1 MSYDRERRVR
11 SITPG
16 GPFQAVDRTIAIMLS
31 ADARDPLD
39 HSEYVIPAG
48 TPMAPVA
55 RGSDHDNGL
64 WLPIRR
70 TRVATVATDPTT
82 EFVVDDAEP
91 FVVGDTIQAV
101 DVAGPGTGVTDLGAI
116 TAITYSTN
124 TIVCTNAADGL
135 NVDDWIEVTENSAAD
150 DSGGYWY
157 NNKLVGLLAHDVD
170 VRIDAEDTD
179 GQPTASEAVIAGSI
193 RSADINF
200 PTTAALD
207 QILFYELDA
216 WQQGGGIMIIT
227 AEASDEIVELPDTIA
242 GS

>member
-1 MSYDRERRVR
+1 MSYDIERRVR
-11 SITPG
+11 SHTPG
-16 GPFQAVDRTIAIMLS
+16 GPFQAVDRAIAITLA

-48 TPMAPVA
+48 TPVAPVA
-55 RGSDHDNGL
+55 SGSDHDNGL

-82 EFVVDDAEP
+82 SFVVDDAEP

-124 TIVCTNAADGL
+124 TIVCTNAANAL
-135 NVDDWIEVTENSAAD
+135 NVDDWIEVTENGAAD
-150 DSGGYWY
+150 DSNAQW
-157 NNKLVGLLAHDVD
+157 KEPRLCGLLLNDVD
-170 VRIDAEDTD
+170 VRVDGEDTD
-179 GQPTASEAVIAGSI
+179 GRPTFTEAVTSGVI
-193 RSADINF
+193 RQGDINF
-200 PTTAALD
+200 NTTAVLD
-207 QILFYELDA
+207 KILFYELGTWLA
-216 WQQGGGIMIIT
+216 GGGIMILT
-227 AEASDEIVELPDTIA
+227 PEASDEIVELPDTIA